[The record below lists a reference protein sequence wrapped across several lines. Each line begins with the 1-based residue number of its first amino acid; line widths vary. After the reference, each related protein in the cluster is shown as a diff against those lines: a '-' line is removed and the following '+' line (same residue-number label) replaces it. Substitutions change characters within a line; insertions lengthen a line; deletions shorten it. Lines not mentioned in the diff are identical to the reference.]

1 MLGAQALPYVSAI
14 AMLNANY
21 ILTKLEPHYKI
32 VFVDRDASSESGTK
46 HCAHEF
52 ILDLREFQKIG
63 IEAIDVAKRLQDYGF
78 HAPTMSFPVAGTLMI
93 EPTESE
99 NLGELDRFIDSLIS
113 IRKEIE
119 AYQNKEPLG
128 QVLKMP
134 HIHWKTLLA
143 QKIGMQEA
151 TLENKLLTHYHS

>member
-32 VFVDRDASSESGTK
+32 LFVDRDASSESGTK

-63 IEAIDVAKRLQDYGF
+63 IEAIDVAKDYRITDSM
-78 HAPTMSFPVAGTLMI
+78 HQPCLSQL
-93 EPTESE
+93 
-99 NLGELDRFIDSLIS
+99 LEL
-113 IRKEIE
+113 
-119 AYQNKEPLG
+119 
-128 QVLKMP
+128 
-134 HIHWKTLLA
+134 
-143 QKIGMQEA
+143 
-151 TLENKLLTHYHS
+151 